1 MFCGCKSLI
10 SLPDISKWNTDG
22 ITEIYF
28 VFLNCNSLISFPDLS
43 KIFKNMKWR
52 SILFN
57 DCFNSLYVP
66 IKQN

>member
-1 MFCGCKSLI
+1 
-10 SLPDISKWNTDG
+10 
-22 ITEIYF
+22 

-57 DCFNSLYVP
+57 DCFNSLYIP